1 MLDSVIAEAN
11 HDVDV
16 TLRRRRNTNV
26 PIDDP
31 VISDVDKR
39 VSVVQGSTEAVA
51 STWSWIDRISIWLKQ
66 DKFECVTDYKWII
79 LYFISLNFIVF

>member
-16 TLRRRRNTNV
+16 TLRRRNTDV

-51 STWSWIDRISIWLKQ
+51 ST
-66 DKFECVTDYKWII
+66 
-79 LYFISLNFIVF
+79 

>member
-51 STWSWIDRISIWLKQ
+51 ST
-66 DKFECVTDYKWII
+66 
-79 LYFISLNFIVF
+79 

>member
-1 MLDSVIAEAN
+1 MSKFLMYDIPFVFYDRSSCRSSMLDSVIAEAN

-16 TLRRRRNTNV
+16 TLRRRRNTDV

-51 STWSWIDRISIWLKQ
+51 ST
-66 DKFECVTDYKWII
+66 
-79 LYFISLNFIVF
+79 

>member
-16 TLRRRRNTNV
+16 TLRRRRNTDV

-31 VISDVDKR
+31 VIDMKLDR
-39 VSVVQGSTEAVA
+39 QDQHL
-51 STWSWIDRISIWLKQ
+51 IDT